1 MNIKSIRS
9 TPAGVMPYNVLL
21 GKILQRQREVIG
33 KSQSEIAEATG
44 FTQSAYSR
52 IESGQTVLTI
62 SSLRTIA
69 ETLALKAD
77 EVIKEADRL
86 AKELESQG
94 VSVPVEKPESSD
106 NAKAGLLIGLG
117 ILLILLATNK

>member
-1 MNIKSIRS
+1 
-9 TPAGVMPYNVLL
+9 MPYNVLL